1 MNTIVINLGGE
12 DYSIEYENKNDIY
25 SVQNL
30 NGKEIELT
38 EELEKEIL
46 YKLNTNLSTQKLR
59 N

>member
-1 MNTIVINLGGE
+1 MKTAVISLGGE

-38 EELEKEIL
+38 NELEQEIL
-46 YKLNTNLSTQKLR
+46 EKLCKDNQ
-59 N
+59 